1 MSNEKKDAIEK
12 AGSSGIQQY
21 GSFDLGDMEKEE
33 QGLPVGGGNFFEPKE
48 GKNVIRFLPPLKGK
62 LPIKTWY
69 KHYFQA
75 GGERKAIVCTK
86 LSFNQACP
94 LCERRLK
101 LASSGSRADQKQA
114 RAYEASAKVYANV
127 VDMKNPEKGVQVF
140 RCSPGLFKKIR
151 KAIDIADVGK
161 IFADPL
167 KGFNIVFGKTGEG
180 LGTEYDPVA
189 VARESTPLPDYE
201 ELLAQQVDLDT
212 LEAAPTDEE
221 QDDAVDGEFEAKPS
235 KYDKKD
241 SGKKESRGSK
251 GGGGGRRERGTED
264 AETTDDKDDLDF

>member
-21 GSFDLGDMEKEE
+21 GSFDLGDMEQEE
-33 QGLPVGGGNFFEPKE
+33 QKLPAGGGNFFEPQT

-62 LPIKTWY
+62 LAIKTWY

-86 LSFNQACP
+86 LSFNQPCP

-114 RAYEASAKVYANV
+114 RAYEAGAKVYANI

-167 KGFNIVFGKTGEG
+167 KGFNIVFGKTGAG
-180 LGTEYDPVA
+180 LDTEYDPVA
-189 VARESTPLPDYE
+189 VARESTPLPDWE
-201 ELLAQQVDLDT
+201 ELLPQQVDLDS

-221 QDDAVDGEFEAKPS
+221 QDDAVDGEFESKPS
-235 KYDKKD
+235 KYDKKK
-241 SGKKESRGSK
+241 GKEKEGKESRG
-251 GGGGGRRERGTED
+251 GARRERGTED
-264 AETTDDKDDLDF
+264 AETDDDKDDLDF